1 MRLFLAHFL
10 FVLAAWTITIKFVF
24 PIAWA
29 LAEGAPLLEHV
40 WWDFWWVAHL
50 WLGWALIARPRYL
63 FRLALAVASVEVI
76 IVVTK
81 FVLFLDA
88 PQWNIWTTNWF
99 INKVFVLGV
108 FIPML
113 VHMALAPRQYRGA
126 DDLVSDAAA
135 ATRPEARGAEA
146 D

>member
-10 FVLAAWTITIKFVF
+10 FVLAAWTLTIKFAF
-24 PIAWA
+24 PIAMA
-29 LAEGAPLLEHV
+29 TVEGAPLLSLV

-63 FRLALAVASVEVI
+63 MALTLLVAPVEVA

-81 FVLFLDA
+81 FVLFLA
-88 PQWNIWTTNWF
+88 EPEWTIWTTNWF
-99 INKVFVLGV
+99 INKIFVLGV

-113 VHMALAPRQYRGA
+113 VHLALAPGEYRGQA
-126 DDLVSDAAA
+126 AKHHREAA
-135 ATRPEARGAEA
+135 ATAVSGG
-146 D
+146 